1 VTSTDFLREA
11 AMVGCIRVLIADDHA
26 KARRG
31 LRALLATAKTIE
43 VVGEA
48 RDGHEA
54 AQLVADC
61 RPDVVLMD
69 VQMPIW
75 DGIEATRYIKARWP
89 DVRIVALTIRAGWQE
104 DALSAGA
111 DVFLIKGCPGQELL
125 DAVLDDWPAGR
136 KAETTPHPAGAQ
148 LGSDSGKAENSSRLR
163 LAPASLRG

>member
-1 VTSTDFLREA
+1 
-11 AMVGCIRVLIADDHA
+11 MVEHIRVLIADDHA

-31 LRALLATAKTIE
+31 LRALLATAKTVE
-43 VVGEA
+43 VVAEA
-48 RDGHEA
+48 QDGHEA

-75 DGIEATRYIKARWP
+75 DGLEATRYIKARWP
-89 DVRIVALTIRAGWQE
+89 EVRIVALTIRAAWQE

-125 DAVLDDWPAGR
+125 DAILNDWPAGHR
-136 KAETTPHPAGAQ
+136 AQTTPNPSSAQ
-148 LGSDSGKAENSSRLR
+148 PGGSGKAENNPRLY
-163 LAPASLRG
+163 LTPAPLRG

>member
-1 VTSTDFLREA
+1 
-11 AMVGCIRVLIADDHA
+11 MIRLYVADDHEVV
-26 KARRG
+26 RHG
-31 LRALLATAKTIE
+31 LKRIVDDHPDIE

-136 KAETTPHPAGAQ
+136 KAETTPYPAAAQ

-163 LAPASLRG
+163 LAPTPLRG